1 VPRCQI
7 APPHFI
13 AKFHYDNREDHGG
26 KLITKYKSKIPRK
39 NPFFNKNTAN
49 KKPSL
54 SIVLVTQE
62 EYLYENDDEE
72 EETTS
77 EVASIAIS
85 SSSPPS
91 LFESQNENL
100 PTQSTRCLMVK
111 ASKVSSSPSPKT
123 MNETHDL
130 ASLRE
135 QE

>member
-1 VPRCQI
+1 
-7 APPHFI
+7 
-13 AKFHYDNREDHGG
+13 
-26 KLITKYKSKIPRK
+26 
-39 NPFFNKNTAN
+39 
-49 KKPSL
+49 
-54 SIVLVTQE
+54 VTQE
-62 EYLYENDDEE
+62 EYLYENDDEEE

-91 LFESQNENL
+91 LFESPNENL